1 MASRALILGGGGP
14 VGIAWELGLAAG
26 LQEGGVKIAAAERI
40 VGTSAGS
47 FAGAALAS
55 GRAPEA
61 LVRAQVE
68 QAQRDTAAR
77 KNAAPG
83 EARAAPDLGPLMKF
97 MARRPAEGPPGP
109 QLRAEIGAFA
119 LAAKTMPEESFVGSF
134 GSIAKP
140 GEAWPRGF
148 ACTAVDAADGSFV
161 VWEESSGVELGRA
174 IASSCSVP
182 GIFPPITIH
191 GRRYIDG
198 GMRSATNFDLGKG
211 YERVL
216 VVAVLSNLGLEF
228 MRARIET
235 EVAELKATGAEVELI
250 VPNALCLE
258 AFGNNLMDA
267 SRRGDV
273 ALAGV
278 AQGRAEAERIGKFWN

>member
-1 MASRALILGGGGP
+1 M
-14 VGIAWELGLAAG
+14 GIAWELGLAAG
-26 LQEGGVKIAAAERI
+26 LEEGGVRIAAADRI

-55 GRAPEA
+55 GRPAEA

-68 QAQRDTAAR
+68 QAQREVESR
-77 KNAAPG
+77 KSAPQG
-83 EARAAPDLGPLMKF
+83 EKRPAPDLGPLMKF
-97 MARRPAEGPPGP
+97 MAQPRGANGEPSLETRR
-109 QLRAEIGAFA
+109 EIGAFA
-119 LAAKTMPEESFVGSF
+119 LAAKTVPEAQFVSGF
-134 GSIAKP
+134 GSIAKD
-140 GEAWPRGF
+140 GEKWPRGF
-148 ACTAVDAADGSFV
+148 ACTAVDALDGSFH
-161 VWEESSGVELGRA
+161 VWEESSGVDLGHA

-198 GMRSATNFDLGKG
+198 GMRSGTNFDLGKG
-211 YERVL
+211 YDKVL
-216 VVAVLSNLGLEF
+216 AVAVLSNLGLEF
-228 MRARIET
+228 MRARVDA
-235 EVAELKATGAEVELI
+235 EVAALKATGAKVELI
-250 VPNALCLE
+250 VPNANCLE

-278 AQGRAEAERIGKFWN
+278 VQGRAEAERIGKFWN